1 MRYGDKL
8 YVASQA
14 ISQGTNIKDAITVG
28 YFVETDLV
36 RKINGVVNNL
46 IKYENQFYNVKIPAN
61 STSVFNVG
69 GFIGKGIT
77 VACIVNSEYDLVQAN
92 GHMGSGNTFMRVTAT
107 NLHNDEQ
114 SINVSAIRL
123 YI

>member
-1 MRYGDKL
+1 MRYHDKL
-8 YVASQA
+8 YVASVGIA
-14 ISQGTNIKDAITVG
+14 KGTNINDAIIVG
-28 YFVETDLV
+28 YFVDTDIV
-36 RKINGVVNNL
+36 SKINAIVQNL
-46 IKYENQFYNVKIPAN
+46 IKCENQFYNVKIPAN

-69 GFIGKGIT
+69 GFNGKGIT
-77 VACIVNSEYDLVQAN
+77 VACIVNSEYDLIQAN